1 MTSISRYGDKNGR
14 SSDYDSGGVRQA
26 RYARIYSTLH
36 DRDAIHIFR
45 SYLEQVC
52 LGKRVLHVDAGA
64 GLLAIIAA
72 QAGAATVYGAEDD
85 EDLLEIAAQNV
96 DHCGF
101 YNIHLFNEH
110 IRDITLRELDDQP
123 VDVVVTDNHATWQ
136 VSGPQIKRLNYVNHK
151 LAAHDVVHVPEC
163 ISNYV
168 ELVESQYVFENVVE
182 YRSHY
187 YELDERSR
195 PRSLS
200 TPFLVHTLDL
210 SQINLQRF
218 KRTFRIKVTEKGT
231 LNSLRL
237 TSPLLFDETTTHSPH
252 NRLMAPVIVPLED
265 DLPVYPEDI
274 IEVSVNYKL
283 NSRWQDFDCEA
294 AIVG

>member
-1 MTSISRYGDKNGR
+1 MDLDGK
-14 SSDYDSGGVRQA
+14 RQN
-26 RYARIYSTLH
+26 RYASIYSTLH
-36 DRDAIHIFR
+36 DREGIDIFR
-45 SYLEQVC
+45 KFLQAVSAD
-52 LGKRVLHVDAGA
+52 KIVLHVDAGA

-72 QAGAATVYGAEDD
+72 QSGAEQVFGIEHD
-85 EDLLEIAAQNV
+85 EDLQEMASQNV

-101 YNIHLFNEH
+101 YNIQLFNQH
-110 IRDITLRELDDQP
+110 IRDITTKNLNNQLAE
-123 VDVVVTDNHATWQ
+123 VVVTDNHTTWQ
-136 VSGPQIKRLNYVNHK
+136 VEGTQVKRLNYVNHK
-151 LAAHDVVHVPEC
+151 LADEEVIHVPER
-163 ISNYV
+163 IANYA
-168 ELVESQYVFENVVE
+168 ELVESQFIFENIVE

-187 YELDERSR
+187 YEFDRRSQ

-237 TSPLLFDETTTHSPH
+237 TSPLLFDAETQYTPH

-265 DLPVYPEDI
+265 DLPVYPGD
-274 IEVSVNYKL
+274 EVEINVNYRL
-283 NSRWQDFDCEA
+283 NSHWQDFEVEA
-294 AIVG
+294 TII

>member
-1 MTSISRYGDKNGR
+1 MSGHNQGGDRPPNL
-14 SSDYDSGGVRQA
+14 DSGGVRQA

-36 DRDAIHIFR
+36 DREGIEIFR
-45 SYLEQVC
+45 KYLQRVC
-52 LGKRVLHVDAGA
+52 AGKVVLHVDAGA
-64 GLLAIIAA
+64 GLLAILAA
-72 QAGAATVYGAEDD
+72 QASAEVVFGSEDD
-85 EDLLEIAAQNV
+85 EDLVEIAAQNV

-101 YNIHLFNEH
+101 YNIHLFNKH
-110 IRDITLRELDDQP
+110 IRDIVLEDFRERR
-123 VDVVVTDNHATWQ
+123 VEVVLTDNHATWQ
-136 VSGPQIKRLNYVNHK
+136 VVGPQIKRLNYVNHK
-151 LAAHDVVHVPEC
+151 LADQSVVHVPES
-163 ISNYV
+163 IANYA
-168 ELVESQYVFENVVE
+168 ELVESQYVFENIVE

-187 YELDERSR
+187 YELDDRSR

-237 TSPLLFDETTTHSPH
+237 TSPLLFDADTSHLPH

-265 DLPVYPEDI
+265 DLPVYPDDVV
-274 IEVSVNYKL
+274 EVSINYRL
-283 NSRWQDFDCEA
+283 NSRWQDFECIA
-294 AIVG
+294 NVIG

>member
-1 MTSISRYGDKNGR
+1 MSPHGRNSRLRSDTGGGDR
-14 SSDYDSGGVRQA
+14 EA

-36 DRDAIHIFR
+36 DRQGIDIFR
-45 SYLEQVC
+45 KYLQEVAS
-52 LGKRVLHVDAGA
+52 GKVVLHVDAGA

-72 QAGAATVYGAEDD
+72 QSGADQVFGIEHD
-85 EDLLEIAAQNV
+85 EDLAEIASQNV

-101 YNIHLFNEH
+101 YNIQVFNQH
-110 IRDITLRELDDQP
+110 IREITTRDMQDQLA
-123 VDVVVTDNHATWQ
+123 DVVVTDNHATWQ

-151 LAAHDVVHVPEC
+151 LADEEVVHVPER
-163 ISNYV
+163 IANYA
-168 ELVESQYVFENVVE
+168 ELVESQYIFENIVE
-182 YRSHY
+182 FRSHY

-237 TSPLLFDETTTHSPH
+237 TSPLFFDAETSHLPH

-265 DLPVYPEDI
+265 DLPVYPDDVVEISINYRLNTNWQEFDVEATI
-274 IEVSVNYKL
+274 I
-283 NSRWQDFDCEA
+283 
-294 AIVG
+294 